1 MRIQHNLMAKST
13 NLQLGVNQNKYAKS
27 VEKLSTGYR
36 ISRAAD
42 DAAGLIISEK
52 MRSQIRGLNC
62 ASKNIQDG
70 ISLIHLADG
79 ALQET
84 LSILQRMREL
94 SVQAANDTYT
104 NIDRTAVQKEMDHLR
119 DEVDQVANHT
129 EFNNGIYPLLGAGKI
144 DVQTA
149 LSQYLKER
157 THTFTATKKT
167 TFDGKTYQVGDTV
180 TVTGVWIT
188 PPSMYNNVSISQTIF
203 LCGTVYTAGPTS
215 SLLDDASVDKFM
227 EDKVYTGTDV
237 DRSSLTLKDFGI
249 DKNGEIYFYRNV
261 NQSNNKCYIGI
272 LNEKNLYLIFDRKHM
287 LSDTKI
293 WKYDTY
299 TDAYSSL
306 WIQAGANA
314 RQGID
319 ISLVDGTT
327 TGLGLDHVSVLSH
340 TEANNAI
347 QMLSGAISQLN
358 IYRSDFGAQQ
368 NRLEHMVAV
377 NDNTAE
383 NLQVSE
389 SGIRDVNI
397 SDEMVKYIKQNIL
410 SKIDKSILAQANQS
424 AEGVLALLQ

>member
-188 PPSMYNNVSISQTIF
+188 PPSMYNNVSISQT
-203 LCGTVYTAGPTS
+203 
-215 SLLDDASVDKFM
+215 
-227 EDKVYTGTDV
+227 V

-327 TGLGLDHVSVLSH
+327 TGLGLAHVSVLSH

>member
-215 SLLDDASVDKFM
+215 SLLDDAS
-227 EDKVYTGTDV
+227 
-237 DRSSLTLKDFGI
+237 I

-327 TGLGLDHVSVLSH
+327 TGLGLAHVSVLSH

>member
-1 MRIQHNLMAKST
+1 
-13 NLQLGVNQNKYAKS
+13 
-27 VEKLSTGYR
+27 
-36 ISRAAD
+36 
-42 DAAGLIISEK
+42 
-52 MRSQIRGLNC
+52 
-62 ASKNIQDG
+62 
-70 ISLIHLADG
+70 
-79 ALQET
+79 
-84 LSILQRMREL
+84 
-94 SVQAANDTYT
+94 
-104 NIDRTAVQKEMDHLR
+104 
-119 DEVDQVANHT
+119 
-129 EFNNGIYPLLGAGKI
+129 
-144 DVQTA
+144 
-149 LSQYLKER
+149 
-157 THTFTATKKT
+157 
-167 TFDGKTYQVGDTV
+167 
-180 TVTGVWIT
+180 
-188 PPSMYNNVSISQTIF
+188 
-203 LCGTVYTAGPTS
+203 
-215 SLLDDASVDKFM
+215 
-227 EDKVYTGTDV
+227 
-237 DRSSLTLKDFGI
+237 
-249 DKNGEIYFYRNV
+249 
-261 NQSNNKCYIGI
+261 
-272 LNEKNLYLIFDRKHM
+272 M

-327 TGLGLDHVSVLSH
+327 TGLGLAHVSVLSH